1 MAMQTKHKRRGST
14 LTLILMLVVLIG
26 LVAAIIFWPVEA
38 KAAAMPTLTEQD
50 DLEETTL
57 VRTGDIAPDFTVKM
71 TTGEKVTLSSLRGK
85 VVLVTFWATWCP
97 PCRQELAH
105 MQEGVIDHFAG
116 SDLVVLPISRGETR
130 ATVEAFINKMG
141 YTFPVGLDE
150 NKSIYLKYATNYIPR
165 AFVIDKKGKVVY
177 SAAGYDDTIAREI
190 NEAISAALR

>member
-1 MAMQTKHKRRGST
+1 MQTKHKKRGSN
-14 LTLILMLVVLIG
+14 LTLIVMLVVLIG

-71 TTGEKVTLSSLRGK
+71 TTGQKITLSSLRGK

-105 MQEGVIDHFAG
+105 LQEGVIDHFAG

-130 ATVEAFINKMG
+130 ATVEAFIDKMG
-141 YTFPVGLDE
+141 YTFPVGIDE
-150 NKSIYLKYATNYIPR
+150 NMSIYLKYATNYIPR
-165 AFVIDKKGKVVY
+165 AFVIDKTGKVVY
-177 SAAGYDDTIAREI
+177 SVAGYDSTIAGEI
-190 NEAISAALR
+190 NDAIAAALR